1 MGTVGKEFQGNDMLN
16 LLSWENP
23 VRLKGET
30 ALLRRLQVNT
40 NMPSLYT
47 HTLCTTFHIYHCK
60 VFTAVLPKKNA
71 LNKLVSK
78 LWTVNAPVNQS
89 GFKISRFISVTVQAG
104 K

>member
-30 ALLRRLQVNT
+30 ALQKA
-40 NMPSLYT
+40 PSQHKHAFFVY
-47 HTLCTTFHIYHCK
+47 TLC
-60 VFTAVLPKKNA
+60 VLHFIFIIVKSSLLFYQKKNA